1 MDNTL
6 KTNINDILRKDMSQL
21 NMNSVNIQEDEIDDL
36 QNMLKEQQLK
46 QQYNQQL
53 IQQQMMQQQMNQQS
67 NSPVMHQQHHNH
79 NHNPQLMQQ
88 LMQQNFDLT
97 EKQNKFS
104 SILTELK
111 LPIILLVLFIVFN
124 SEFVINLINCYIPF
138 LAPVDGKQSL
148 MGLAFRGLL
157 FAGIFYLLLK
167 FVLDNK

>member
-6 KTNINDILRKDMSQL
+6 KTNISDILRKDMSQL
-21 NMNSVNIQEDEIDDL
+21 NMNSVNIQEDEINDL

-67 NSPVMHQQHHNH
+67 NSPIMQHSNQ
-79 NHNPQLMQQ
+79 NPQLMQQ
-88 LMQQNFDLT
+88 LMQQNFDLN
-97 EKQNKFS
+97 EKPNKFS

-111 LPIILLVLFIVFN
+111 LPIVLLVLFIVFN
-124 SEFVINLINCYIPF
+124 SDYVINLINCYIPF
-138 LAPVDGKQSL
+138 LAPVEGKQSM

-157 FAGIFYLLLK
+157 FAGIFYLLFK

>member
-6 KTNINDILRKDMSQL
+6 KTNISDILRKDMSQL
-21 NMNSVNIQEDEIDDL
+21 NMNSVNIQEDEINDL

-53 IQQQMMQQQMNQQS
+53 IQQQMMQQQMNQQA
-67 NSPVMHQQHHNH
+67 NSPVMQHSNQ
-79 NHNPQLMQQ
+79 NPQLMQQ
-88 LMQQNFDLT
+88 LMQQNFDLN
-97 EKQNKFS
+97 EKPNKFS

-111 LPIILLVLFIVFN
+111 LPIVLLVLFIVFN
-124 SEFVINLINCYIPF
+124 SDYVINLINCYIPF
-138 LAPVDGKQSL
+138 LAPVEGKQSM

>member
-21 NMNSVNIQEDEIDDL
+21 NMNSVNIQEDEINDL

-53 IQQQMMQQQMNQQS
+53 IQQQMMQQQMNQQA
-67 NSPVMHQQHHNH
+67 NSPVMQHSNQ
-79 NHNPQLMQQ
+79 NPQLMQQ